1 MIFLHLPP
9 GIAGPNYTFARKFYF
24 CGTPKELANFVISYI
39 FEVLIYSFFECVQLL
54 LIALSLVGGEFCV
67 ALQLNLQAIYPEQ
80 SLLHHLLCLG
90 HLDKKWLKQ
99 NSNFRLFIRNKACS
113 INSFVSDT

>member
-1 MIFLHLPP
+1 MFFLHLPP
-9 GIAGPNYTFARKFYF
+9 SIAGPKYTY
-24 CGTPKELANFVISYI
+24 VISY
-39 FEVLIYSFFECVQLL
+39 FKVLIYSFFECAQLL

-67 ALQLNLQAIYPEQ
+67 ALQLDFQAIYPEQ

-99 NSNFRLFIRNKACS
+99 NSNLRLFIRNKACS
-113 INSFVSDT
+113 FTSFVSDT